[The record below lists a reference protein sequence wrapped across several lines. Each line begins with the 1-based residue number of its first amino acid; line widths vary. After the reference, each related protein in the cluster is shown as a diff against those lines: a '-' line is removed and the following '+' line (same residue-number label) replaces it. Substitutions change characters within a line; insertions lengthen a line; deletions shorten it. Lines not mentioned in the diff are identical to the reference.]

1 MRSAFTAGRSL
12 IWGIAVLLSPIVS
25 GGCMA
30 AQDENPEVARRRMVD
45 QQLRARDIVDARVLS
60 VMDKVPRHLFVGPAL
75 ERFAYEDRPLS
86 IGAGQTISQPYIV
99 ALMTQLLQI
108 QPTHRVLEVGTGS
121 GYQAAVLAELAAEV
135 YTVEIIPSL
144 AESARARLE
153 ALGYRNVRVRQGDG
167 YEGWGEFAPFDAII
181 VTAGAPQIPAP
192 LIEQLREGGR
202 MAIPVGGAK
211 TTQELLLGEKRGER
225 LQTRP
230 IAPVLFVPLTGKGSI
245 HQNGG
250 Q

>member
-1 MRSAFTAGRSL
+1 MKMVSAAWRSL
-12 IWGIAVLLSPIVS
+12 IWTLALLVSPIVS

-30 AQDENPEVARRRMVD
+30 GQDDSVDVARRRMVD
-45 QQLRARDIVDARVLS
+45 QQLGARDIVDPRVLS
-60 VMDKVPRHLFVGPAL
+60 AMGKIPRHLFVEPAL
-75 ERFAYEDRPLS
+75 EPFAYEDRPLS

-99 ALMTQLLQI
+99 ALMTQLLQV
-108 QPTHRVLEVGTGS
+108 QPSDRILEVGTGS
-121 GYQAAVLAELAAEV
+121 GYQAAVLAELVAEV

-153 ALGYRNVRVRQGDG
+153 ALGYRNVHVRQGDG
-167 YEGWGEFAPFDAII
+167 YEGWREFAPFDGIV
-181 VTAGAPQIPAP
+181 VTAGAPQIPSP

-211 TTQELLLGEKRGER
+211 ATQELILGEKRGER

-230 IAPVLFVPLTGKGSI
+230 IAPVLFVPLTGKGSG
-245 HQNGG
+245 QNGR
-250 Q
+250 